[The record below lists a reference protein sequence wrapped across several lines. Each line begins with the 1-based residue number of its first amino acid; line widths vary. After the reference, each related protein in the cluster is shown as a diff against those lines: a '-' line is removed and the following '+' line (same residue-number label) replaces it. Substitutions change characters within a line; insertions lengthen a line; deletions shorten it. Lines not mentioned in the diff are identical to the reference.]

1 MDDVLAGLESLA
13 RVITDAQSVVAALRA
28 TREQYTDW
36 ELEAIEAK
44 HPAIAALLSACI
56 DLEATLGD

>member
-1 MDDVLAGLESLA
+1 MDDLSGALETLGKLLDDA
-13 RVITDAQSVVAALRA
+13 REVVAALRA